1 MRLPNDLFRPIRE
14 RFTWFYGRE
23 TRGYDFRKNMRM
35 KMRRKVRRRV
45 QKLFLLFSVFVMALG
60 LANIGV
66 SANVPTI
73 ALGTLQVDEYY
84 DQLREAF
91 YLEDYYL
98 AGACNGWVQNV
109 LNRSGLVPEL
119 VVDGTTVLELNDALA
134 ASECYDLV
142 ATREGGQSDYQ
153 EATNQMIEDVNA
165 GKIRAG
171 DIVIYTKNMN
181 NYEGTGGPHWLHAAI
196 VMKEKFT
203 GTVENYKNYWLKRWK
218 ENYWG
223 YPTIAHALAPD
234 FGVEYYSPLTSPSSK
249 EAADDGSTGYYVY
262 RINMEKA
269 KEALEKATATETE
282 TETEEAS
289 STEAVSTEQIV
300 GTTSAP
306 VTQPTTQADNGIAEK
321 SSAENMSQG
330 SAAPGGSTGT
340 GRFMNG
346 VSILL
351 TILAAILLFLCI
363 LVL

>member
-1 MRLPNDLFRPIRE
+1 M
-14 RFTWFYGRE
+14 
-23 TRGYDFRKNMRM
+23 
-35 KMRRKVRRRV
+35 
-45 QKLFLLFSVFVMALG
+45 QKFLILFSVLIMALG
-60 LANIGV
+60 LANISA

-98 AGACNGWVQNV
+98 AGACNGWVMNV
-109 LNRSGLVPEL
+109 INRSGLVPEL

-134 ASECYDLV
+134 ASDCYDLV
-142 ATREGGQSDYQ
+142 ASREGGQSDYQ

-203 GTVENYKNYWLKRWK
+203 GKVENYKNYWLTRWRDS
-218 ENYWG
+218 YWG

-234 FGVEYYSPLTSPSSK
+234 FGVEYYSPLTSPSSN

-289 STEAVSTEQIV
+289 SETLSTEQITGATV
-300 GTTSAP
+300 AP
-306 VTQPTTQADNGIAEK
+306 ATQQTTQTEADPAEK
-321 SSAENMSQG
+321 SSAENMSQE
-330 SAAPGGSTGT
+330 SAAPGGSVGT

-351 TILAAILLFLCI
+351 AILAGILLFLCI